1 MSKKILVVDD
11 DIETLRLVGLVLER
25 AGHEII
31 VAVSGEQ
38 ALEKALTRDP
48 DIVILDI
55 AMPGMDGYEVIR
67 RLRSIRETADLPIL
81 VFTAKTEV
89 QDKVAGFEAGADD
102 YVTKPIHPEEL
113 RSRVEAL
120 LARSSRAHALE
131 GVSPCHIVGFLGS
144 KGGIGTTTLA
154 VNAAVALTQGRLRD
168 RRVVLAELRSG
179 MATAA
184 LQLGFPHSGGIR
196 PVLEQPA
203 DQIQP
208 GLTEAQLDQLS
219 TGLLVLTGETEPIG
233 FAECITPAH
242 AEAIIEHLSAVGD
255 YLLLDLGVGLD
266 EVNRWIL
273 RHCRHTVVTLES
285 SQLSLALAEKLLDHM
300 GQSLNIPGHRVSLV
314 LINRSHSTATLTRES
329 IEKRLND
336 KLMCLIPPAPELA
349 FEAARQGLPMV
360 MVHLDS
366 FVVRQYRTFADQ
378 LIDAL

>member
-1 MSKKILVVDD
+1 
-11 DIETLRLVGLVLER
+11 
-25 AGHEII
+25 
-31 VAVSGEQ
+31 
-38 ALEKALTRDP
+38 
-48 DIVILDI
+48 
-55 AMPGMDGYEVIR
+55 
-67 RLRSIRETADLPIL
+67 
-81 VFTAKTEV
+81 
-89 QDKVAGFEAGADD
+89 
-102 YVTKPIHPEEL
+102 
-113 RSRVEAL
+113 
-120 LARSSRAHALE
+120 
-131 GVSPCHIVGFLGS
+131 
-144 KGGIGTTTLA
+144 
-154 VNAAVALTQGRLRD
+154 
-168 RRVVLAELRSG
+168 